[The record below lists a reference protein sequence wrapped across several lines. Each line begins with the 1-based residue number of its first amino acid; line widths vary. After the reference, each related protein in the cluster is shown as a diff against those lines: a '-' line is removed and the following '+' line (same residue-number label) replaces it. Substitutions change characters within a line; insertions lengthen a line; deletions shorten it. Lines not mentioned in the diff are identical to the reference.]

1 MSQDCPGFGGGIGGL
16 GDRTSYHDVGC
27 TGGDGFFRSHDACL
41 ISVSSAGRA
50 HSRSDDYEL
59 VLTFPDGRQEVEKYQ
74 DPHMLIE
81 RSQRLQE
88 TLRKQGWAPPTNV
101 RVPGS
106 RIPSA
111 AG

>member
-1 MSQDCPGFGGGIGGL
+1 MLWFFERNAARLLYEIRRQ
-16 GDRTSYHDVGC
+16 V
-27 TGGDGFFRSHDACL
+27 DG
-41 ISVSSAGRA
+41 
-50 HSRSDDYEL
+50 DDYEL
-59 VLTFPDGRQEVEKYQ
+59 VVTFPDGRQEVEKYQ

-88 TLRKQGWAPPTNV
+88 TLRRQGWAPPSVTG
-101 RVPGS
+101 RVAVQ

>member
-1 MSQDCPGFGGGIGGL
+1 MLWFFERNAARLLYEIRRQ
-16 GDRTSYHDVGC
+16 V
-27 TGGDGFFRSHDACL
+27 DG
-41 ISVSSAGRA
+41 
-50 HSRSDDYEL
+50 DDYEL

-74 DPHMLIE
+74 DPHALIE

-88 TLRKQGWAPPTNV
+88 TLRNQGWAPPLATG
-101 RVPGS
+101 RVPVQ